1 MPKKN
6 NKPVDKPPK
15 RRRKTISHLP
25 RQTEQKLISRPMQMA
40 RVEILTQ
47 LHDTIAACEEL
58 FHAHGQACSC
68 DLCCLVANFVGSLRV
83 FHMVV
88 EIT

>member
-1 MPKKN
+1 
-6 NKPVDKPPK
+6 
-15 RRRKTISHLP
+15 
-25 RQTEQKLISRPMQMA
+25 MQMA

-58 FHAHGQACSC
+58 FRAHGQACSC
-68 DLCCLVANFVGSLRV
+68 DLCCLVGNFVGALRV
-83 FHMVV
+83 FHMLV

>member
-6 NKPVDKPPK
+6 SKPASKPPK
-15 RRRKTISHLP
+15 RRRQTLSHLP
-25 RQTEQKLISRPMQMA
+25 RQTEQKPISRPMQMA

-47 LHDTIAACEEL
+47 LQDAVAACEEL
-58 FHAHGQACSC
+58 FRAHGQACSC
-68 DLCCLVANFVGSLRV
+68 DLCCLVANLVGSLRV
-83 FHMVV
+83 FHMLV